1 MTESKNAI
9 YAANV
14 LRQKEAV
21 PGIYG
26 DVDFSRL
33 PERYISDARVS
44 DKLPLRFREYAQS
57 ALSDPLRV
65 ERIRNY
71 TMTGDKVADAH
82 AALIP
87 E

>member
-1 MTESKNAI
+1 MIQTRKVI
-9 YAANV
+9 YAESV
-14 LRQKEAV
+14 LQQKHAV

-44 DKLPLRFREYAQS
+44 DMLPLRFRQYAQS